1 MTDENESGDGSEG
14 QPLDLRELL
23 ARELYALFHGSDMP
37 VTADIQNY
45 RRRVWRRELGRVWFV
60 CADDILAMVDG
71 YRATQASPTPCTCT
85 DSVRSWVGDCP
96 RPEDREYG
104 FCSKQKAPK
113 APPEASEPHREAGT
127 VWPNDER
134 RRALG
139 YPTMQT
145 LDSHGHPRD
154 KLDYLADQLIK
165 KRNQLANVTDLY
177 DTARRKIKKL
187 RKLVEEGKDSLAKT
201 YSGRLSAV
209 ESFKFAAE
217 VNFKLLRGSVDELRR
232 RMDQLGVKAVPVSSA
247 AILPFPRCP
256 RLYVGESTRQCL
268 KMVDDHGEHHM
279 FDTRFPEA
287 DAKCSAHGAP
297 GCELCHRNPADCASS
312 RPRGC
317 DAYSLTGMHWD
328 TCPNRIK
335 IPLSSAFPRLLD

>member
-1 MTDENESGDGSEG
+1 MTDENESGDGNEG

-37 VTADIQNY
+37 VAADIQNY

-60 CADDILAMVDG
+60 CADDILAMIDG
-71 YRATQASPTPCTCT
+71 YRAAQA
-85 DSVRSWVGDCP
+85 
-96 RPEDREYG
+96 
-104 FCSKQKAPK
+104 KQKAPK
-113 APPEASEPHREAGT
+113 APREASEPHREAGT

-165 KRNQLANVTDLY
+165 ERNQLANVTDLY

-187 RKLVEEGKDSLAKT
+187 RKLGEEGKDSLVKT
-201 YSGRLSAV
+201 YSGRLSVV
-209 ESFKFAAE
+209 ESFKFAVEADI
-217 VNFKLLRGSVDELRR
+217 KILRGSIHALRV
-232 RMDQLGVKAVPVSSA
+232 RMDEMEGTHQALTMLSPA
-247 AILPFPRCP
+247 AASGPRCP

-297 GCELCHRNPADCASS
+297 ECELCHRNPADCWPPC

-328 TCPNRIK
+328 TCPNRFK
-335 IPLSSAFPRLLD
+335 GPLSSAFPRLLD